1 MNTPMGSRR
10 TATPRLSESK
20 RQLFKSR
27 SSILEQ
33 IDDDDDVDEI
43 LLGISPLRP
52 SHKHKNISAEQ
63 NQIRRSLF
71 SKGQHETISGLRSR
85 SSTSSSPETNKENK
99 SATKAAR
106 AVRTTSGT
114 DEQLPDLFTTTM
126 RIDSNSGTSQNS
138 SPCTPRTRGSLK
150 SEASNSGEGSTE
162 RKPTKRDHEV
172 SNESDEI
179 INLVSTSPSSAEA
192 ESKVR
197 RTQKECMPMKR
208 AHEMSDD
215 SDEIINVETTPPSEP
230 ECKLRRTQEECIPT
244 FAFYSHASKA
254 RAGLRS
260 TPSYTPNRRKK
271 KGSVKG
277 ISPTSRLLGINRG
290 VGHKIRKPWH
300 PSTSSTSTN
309 LDGILGMLRNEKL
322 RNLITT
328 KREERAKV
336 EQVHEI
342 LRRAKD
348 PIKMAKPLSVFEHND
363 ANNNNDNNFKDT
375 STVSLGFSD
384 LSDEED
390 YGLNIGTAAVSQISS
405 DLQMEPVIPLIRHG
419 DQANTSPPSNLSPP
433 GKRKFFK
440 SGKRSSTCKEVH
452 ITDNIRASVTNG
464 KIQLMEAPV
473 KKRQVRVKSAT
484 IFSAEQATVDAI
496 LRNLDETIIDEIIES
511 EPLPPPQPQAEQEQQ
526 STTQHDPEVMNEVE
540 EVEMLDILPADPYAK
555 YRQQLPYQTNDPA
568 TMQQQELLLEFLI
581 SNNICTDENFKIFIA
596 DPDNHKEEATCIV
609 DKLYMVVNAEIE
621 SQETSKEAESTVH
634 TTTDQHETQS
644 TEQTT
649 ADQSKPQSKPQ
660 GKLFPI
666 FTQQLQPL
674 PQRSTRRKL
683 NASKQLMVGAAGA
696 NQYQIDA
703 GQKAFGARQCQ
714 QCGLVYTV
722 HEPEEEQLHREYH
735 SAVHVLRFKGWIDED
750 IVAVYP
756 DWSADG
762 RIIRMTEQAPATRLQ
777 RLTELIS
784 IVDKELGYSSYIVP
798 KTFVVFFAVRKH
810 QIVGLCIVQPLTEA
824 HRFIQVDGTDYLSEE
839 TFEAR

>member
-1 MNTPMGSRR
+1 MGSRR
-10 TATPRLSESK
+10 TATPRLSERK

-43 LLGISPLRP
+43 LLGISPLQP

-63 NQIRRSLF
+63 NRNGRSLF
-71 SKGQHETISGLRSR
+71 SKGQHETRSGLRSR
-85 SSTSSSPETNKENK
+85 STTSSSPETNKENK

-106 AVRTTSGT
+106 AMRTTSGT

-138 SPCTPRTRGSLK
+138 SPRTPRTRGSVK
-150 SEASNSGEGSTE
+150 SEASNSGEGTTR
-162 RKPTKRDHEV
+162 RKSTKRDHEV
-172 SNESDEI
+172 SDESDEI
-179 INLVSTSPSSAEA
+179 INLVSSISSDEA

-208 AHEMSDD
+208 AHEMCDD

-244 FAFYSHASKA
+244 FAFYSNASKA
-254 RAGLRS
+254 RAALRS

-271 KGSVKG
+271 RSSVKG
-277 ISPTSRLLGINRG
+277 TSPTSRPLGINRG

-300 PSTSSTSTN
+300 PSSSSTATN

-348 PIKMAKPLSVFEHND
+348 PIKMAKPLSVFAQND

-390 YGLNIGTAAVSQISS
+390 YGLNIGTSAVAQISS

-419 DQANTSPPSNLSPP
+419 DQVNTSPQSNISPP

-440 SGKRSSTCKEVH
+440 SGKRSSTCKEVR
-452 ITDNIRASVTNG
+452 ITDNIRASVNNG

-473 KKRQVRVKSAT
+473 KNRQVRVKSAT

-511 EPLPPPQPQAEQEQQ
+511 EPLPPPEQQ
-526 STTQHDPEVMNEVE
+526 TTTEPELMNEVE
-540 EVEMLDILPADPYAK
+540 EVEMLEILPADPYAK
-555 YRQQLPYQTNDPA
+555 YRQQLPYQTSDPE

-596 DPDNHKEEATCIV
+596 DPDNHKEEATRIV

-621 SQETSKEAESTVH
+621 SQETPKEAESTVH
-634 TTTDQHETQS
+634 TTTDQPETQS

-666 FTQQLQPL
+666 FTQRLQPL
-674 PQRSTRRKL
+674 PQKSTRRKL
-683 NASKQLMVGAAGA
+683 SASKQLMVGAAGA

-762 RIIRMTEQAPATRLQ
+762 RIIRMTEQAPAARLQ

-824 HRFIQVDGTDYLSEE
+824 HRFIHVDGTDYLSEE